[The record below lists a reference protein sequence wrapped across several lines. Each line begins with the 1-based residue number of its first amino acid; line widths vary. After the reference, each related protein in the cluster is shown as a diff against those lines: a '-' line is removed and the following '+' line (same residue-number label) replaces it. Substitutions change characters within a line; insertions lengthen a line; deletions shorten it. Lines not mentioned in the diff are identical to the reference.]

1 MALQYRFMPVVRRGL
16 ARSYAAPDALAG
28 LEARPRVQVGLTLS
42 AALDGNPAGT
52 VENSIGMR
60 LYGPA
65 DVIGIDPRLIVR
77 TDPKPFVSNF
87 EPNYLVLIDF
97 DPPDFP
103 WMFTPAAANAQRLRP
118 WLVLVV
124 FDRDHAGVAP
134 PAMRGGPLPRIAL
147 NAAQARSELP
157 RLSESWMWAHAQMAS
172 DLDDPGALA
181 TAMRQDPARNISRLV
196 APRRLQPAT
205 RYIACLVPTFDAG
218 RKAGLG
224 EVVATDA
231 NAPIPLD
238 PAWTDDPTA
247 RTDIE
252 LPVYFHWEFSTGPLG
267 DFETLARRLTTPA
280 KYPAGSDLNAK
291 LFKLGTAPVL
301 LDADRLLTAG
311 GVKQTVL
318 YEGALVSTALG
329 TPAFP
334 AAASPSAD
342 VAARLAAIVNDPEAM
357 NLAQGPAERVPTIAP
372 PVYGGWHAMKHVV
385 PPTELNAG
393 WLADLNLDP
402 RYRLAAGYGAE
413 VVRLYQEEFMQSC
426 WAQVG
431 DVLRAQML
439 LNFGKLALEVGKRV
453 MARHIAS
460 LPPERVLSV
469 LGPARGRL
477 GVAPQE
483 TVQGLVARTSLPD
496 AVIDP
501 ALRRLL
507 SAQRPA
513 LKAAVRRAQQAP
525 IATQVKQL
533 FASLSLAS
541 KNPKLIDPTQFVP
554 DGIFGT
560 DVYDGLE
567 LPSSSG
573 ALVHLEPLLGW
584 SRTLPA
590 GEIRALRSASTRLRR
605 VGVVPRPQP
614 TLGAVRKSGLMTETH
629 RLQFAALIRHSGTAL
644 DERGLMTAVAQ
655 ADVRGTEGLLM
666 SVKRGATAVDVA
678 PLMIDGRSGALQFV
692 RDGRRGLAKVPPGA
706 LAAVRTTGLKRY
718 GTAAVFATLPPNT
731 LPASAGAEPVQID
744 SAGAGAFVGT
754 GAAAA
759 ADTVTA
765 TVPAPIKDRAT
776 MTRLSSAFADFNAR
790 LKHPGAK
797 FVATDFPLAAT
808 AATALAKVDPAQT
821 IPARVASMLSVADSR
836 LKIETAGE
844 FNSLFVGRRYLDLA
858 DDRLRYLIPLT
869 FDRVMAYPKIPLP
882 AYEPLSKKLRDAFLP
897 GAEDIPNDFVL
908 LLKTNPRF
916 VESYMV
922 GLNHEMG
929 RELLWRGYPTD
940 QRGTP
945 FRQFWKRLDGKLD
958 IEPIHRWTYW
968 TPIGSQGAASAEQKE
983 WLVLLIRGELL
994 KRFPNTIIYARM
1006 KSPAPNSKKL
1016 GVPEE
1021 FPGKTMQDL
1030 IQDPVFFGTLPPDIT
1045 FVGFPIPPAQRN
1057 DWCFVIEEQM
1067 TEPRFGFDEADS
1079 GRAAPAVKG
1088 WKDVRWS
1095 DVDVAQGSHFGLV
1108 DLRKA
1113 NNKVPDAMD
1122 LPLTAHSA
1130 EAARALLQRPF
1141 RGYWVGADLVAKP
1154 TCGIDAPA
1162 TGSGGQPCHV

>member
-1 MALQYRFMPVVRRGL
+1 MALQYSFMPVVRRGL
-16 ARSYAAPDALAG
+16 ARSYATPDAVAG

-42 AALDGNPAGT
+42 AALDGQPAGV
-52 VENSIGMR
+52 VENSVGMR

-65 DVIGIDPRLIVR
+65 DVIGIDMRLIVR
-77 TDPKPFVSNF
+77 TEPKPNVSNF
-87 EPNYLVLIDF
+87 EPNYLAAIDF

-134 PAMRGGPLPRIAL
+134 PAMRGGPLPRVAL
-147 NAAQARSELP
+147 DAEQARSELP
-157 RLSESWMWAHAQMAS
+157 RLSESWMWAHAQVAS
-172 DLDDPGALA
+172 DSSDAGVLA
-181 TAMRQDPARNISRLV
+181 TAMRQDPNRNISRLV
-196 APRRLQPAT
+196 APRRLRPAT
-205 RYIACLVPTFDAG
+205 RYIACVVPAFAAG
-218 RKAGLG
+218 RVIGLG
-224 EVVATDA
+224 QDVVPDQDGR
-231 NAPIPLD
+231 IPLD
-238 PAWTDDPTA
+238 PAWPDDLAA

-252 LPVYFHWEFSTGPLG
+252 LPVYYHWEFSTGPLG

-280 KYPAGSDLNAK
+280 KYPEGSDLNTK
-291 LFKLGTAPVL
+291 LLKLGTAPVL
-301 LDADRLLTAG
+301 LDADRLLTDG
-311 GVKQTVL
+311 GVKKTVL

-329 TPAFP
+329 TPDFP
-334 AAASPSAD
+334 QAAAPDAD
-342 VAARLAAIVNDPEAM
+342 VATRLSAIVDDPEAQ
-357 NLAQGPAERVPTIAP
+357 NLAQGPSERVPTIAP
-372 PVYGGWHAMKHVV
+372 PVYGGWHAKKHVV
-385 PPTELNAG
+385 LPAELNAG

-439 LNFGKLALEVGKRV
+439 LNFGKLAVETGKRL
-453 MARHIAS
+453 MARHITQ
-460 LPPERVLSV
+460 LPAERVLSV

-477 GVAPQE
+477 GIAPQE
-483 TVQGLVARTSLPD
+483 TLQGRVARTSLPD

-513 LKAAVRRAQQAP
+513 LKAAVRRAQQPP

-541 KNPKLIDPTQFVP
+541 KNQSLVDPTQFVP
-554 DGIFGT
+554 DGILGT
-560 DVYDGLE
+560 NVYDGLD
-567 LPSSSG
+567 LPSSPG
-573 ALVHLEPLLGW
+573 AQVELEPLLGW
-584 SRTLPA
+584 SRTLTA
-590 GEIRALRSASTRLRR
+590 DQIKSHRKASARLHR
-605 VGVVPRPQP
+605 VGTVPRPQP
-614 TLGAVRKSGLMTETH
+614 SLAATRKNGLMTETH
-629 RLQFAALIRHSGTAL
+629 RLQFTALAQRSDTTL
-644 DERGLMTAVAQ
+644 DERALMTAVAT

-666 SVKRGATAVDVA
+666 SVKRGAAAVDVA

-692 RDGRRGLAKVPPGA
+692 RGGRRGLAKVPSGA
-706 LAAVRTTGLKRY
+706 LAAVKTTALKRY

-731 LPASAGAEPVQID
+731 LPTAAGAEPVRIV
-744 SAGAGAFVGT
+744 SSGAGGFVGT

-759 ADTVTA
+759 TADMVTA
-765 TVPAPIKDRAT
+765 TVLAPIKDRAT
-776 MTRLSSAFADFNAR
+776 MTRLSTAFTDFNAR
-790 LKHPGAK
+790 FKDTGAK

-808 AATALAKVDPAQT
+808 AASTLAKVDPAKT

-836 LKIETAGE
+836 LKLETGGDVD
-844 FNSLFVGRRYLDLA
+844 SLFVGRRYADLV
-858 DDRLRYLIPLT
+858 DDRLRYLIPAT
-869 FDRVMAYPKIPLP
+869 FDRVMAYPQLPLP

-897 GAEDIPNDFVL
+897 GAQDIPNDFVL

-945 FRQFWKRLDGKLD
+945 FRQFWKRLDGQLD

-968 TPIGSQGAASAEQKE
+968 TPIGGQGAASAEQKE

-994 KRFPNTIIYARM
+994 KRFPNTVIYARR
-1006 KSPAPNSKKL
+1006 KSPAGEKL

-1021 FPGKTMQDL
+1021 FAAGTTLQDL
-1030 IQDPVFFGTLPPDIT
+1030 IRNPVFFGTLPPDIT
-1045 FVGFPIPPAQRN
+1045 FVGFPIPPGEREA
-1057 DWCFVIEEQM
+1057 WCFVIEEQM
-1067 TEPRFGFDEADS
+1067 TEPRFGFDEAGS
-1079 GRAAPAVKG
+1079 GRAVPEVAVAKG

-1095 DVDVAQGSHFGLV
+1095 DVGVAQGAHFVLA

-1113 NNKVPDAMD
+1113 NDQVPDAVE

-1130 EAARALLQRPF
+1130 QTARALLQRPF
-1141 RGYWVGADLVAKP
+1141 RGYWVGADLVAK
-1154 TCGIDAPA
+1154 T
-1162 TGSGGQPCHV
+1162 